1 MWHAA
6 KWRETAHRVRELA
19 KRLHEDDESLQV
31 LLTLADD
38 CDAQAEDLERA
49 GKKKV
54 EADVLTKYEA
64 TSTAHHHHHRRR
76 RSTHR

>member
-49 GKKKV
+49 GKKTPVKV
-54 EADVLTKYEA
+54 VNLLHAP
-64 TSTAHHHHHRRR
+64 SRRA
-76 RSTHR
+76 